1 MPPQQTNFA
10 LDKLTGDLVL
20 GSDNQIGRTLTTL
33 DTLEQRIRTRLQ
45 TFRGEYYLNEA
56 LGVPYYEEVLR
67 KNPDVPS
74 VRALLLAELLRVPGV
89 KSAKRF
95 TVEFNTAT
103 RSFQIDFH
111 VISDDG
117 VPVEGVL

>member
-45 TFRGEYYLNEA
+45 TFRGE
-56 LGVPYYEEVLR
+56 
-67 KNPDVPS
+67 
-74 VRALLLAELLRVPGV
+74 
-89 KSAKRF
+89 
-95 TVEFNTAT
+95 
-103 RSFQIDFH
+103 
-111 VISDDG
+111 
-117 VPVEGVL
+117 